1 MRDLTL
7 REQILIAIMLA
18 LMVGL
23 VGTWLNQQVLQEQ
36 TRLEEQLAS
45 RKQQLNEIRR
55 LSDEWQGLQQ
65 EPTAPLMKQP
75 LSSFV
80 EGIARDIR
88 VQDHLQINALS
99 NPPEGTEGVQVLLDQ
114 LQLDDLMAVLY
125 RLENNRPVLRLSQLD
140 LSVAPGSRLVRA
152 SFQVHK
158 PSGS

>member
-7 REQILIAIMLA
+7 REQILIGIMLA

-23 VGTWLNQQVLQEQ
+23 AGTWLNQRVLREQ
-36 TRLEEQLAS
+36 DRLETQLAS
-45 RKQQLNEIRR
+45 RKQQLNEIRQ
-55 LSDEWQGLQQ
+55 LSDEWRALQQ

-80 EGIARDIR
+80 EGIARDIQ

-99 NPPEGTEGVQVLLDQ
+99 NPPEGTEGVQVLLDR
-114 LQLDDLMAVLY
+114 LQLDDLMDVLY